1 MSSRARLVTIP
12 FSHYCDK
19 ARWALD
25 RAGVAYDEEGH
36 APMFHYL
43 GVKRAGAGRTVPVL
57 VHEGRVLSDS
67 TDICKH
73 VDALAP
79 ADRKLYPTEPALRA
93 EAERLEDLF
102 DEKLGP
108 ATRRIAYFHVL
119 ADRAQAI
126 SFVRIGA
133 PAWEGLVLRVA
144 APLVF
149 GLLQRGLK
157 VDAAGVERSRASLDK
172 VLAEVEGLLADGR
185 RFLVGDRFTIAD
197 LTFASLA
204 APVIAP
210 PEYGFPLPMD
220 AAPPALRAEVESFRA
235 RPAGAFALRM
245 YREHR
250 R

>member
-1 MSSRARLVTIP
+1 MTSRARLVTIP

-25 RAGVAYDEEGH
+25 RAGVAFDEEGH
-36 APMFHYL
+36 APVFHYL
-43 GVKRAGAGRTVPVL
+43 GVRRAGARRTVPVL
-57 VHEGRVLSDS
+57 VHEGRVLTDS

-73 VDALAP
+73 ADALAP
-79 ADRKLYPTEPALRA
+79 AGRKLYPAEPALRE

-119 ADRAQAI
+119 ADRGQAI
-126 SFVRIGA
+126 AFIRTGA
-133 PAWEGLVLRVA
+133 PAWEGLVLRAA

-149 GLLQRGLK
+149 GLLARGLK
-157 VDAAGVERSRASLDK
+157 VDPAGVERSRASLDK

-185 RFLVGDRFTIAD
+185 RFLVGDRFTVAD
-197 LTFASLA
+197 LAFASLA
-204 APVIAP
+204 APMAAP
-210 PEYGFPLPMD
+210 PEYGFPLPLD
-220 AAPPALRAEVESFRA
+220 SAPPALRAEVEAFRA
-235 RPAGAFALRM
+235 RPAGGFALRM

-250 R
+250 K